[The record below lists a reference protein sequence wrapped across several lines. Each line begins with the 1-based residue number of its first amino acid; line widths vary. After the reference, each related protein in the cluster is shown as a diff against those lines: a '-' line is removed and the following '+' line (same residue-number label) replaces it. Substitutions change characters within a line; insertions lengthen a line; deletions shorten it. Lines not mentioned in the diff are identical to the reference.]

1 MSSMVIALDAMGG
14 DHAPRV
20 PVEAA
25 CLATEELSDVRVA
38 LFGPAEVLESELK
51 RLGRSTSDGR
61 IMIEHAP
68 EVVDM
73 TDSPGKVVRSKPNS
87 SLLRAI
93 DMHQSGQAQAI
104 VSAGHTGVQ
113 MAASYLKLGLIKG
126 VRRPT
131 IGGLFPNGEGK
142 FTVLLDVGAN
152 TDCKPINLLQF
163 AVMGSVYM
171 ELLSGIKSPR
181 IALLSIGEE
190 KTKGNELVLAT
201 HYLLEQSGLNFIGN
215 IEGRDIFR
223 DTADIVVCDGFVG
236 NVVLK
241 LSESLFLAF
250 MARMTRTADGKKVD
264 PPPQLLQMVK
274 EYDYS
279 EIGGV
284 PLLGVNGVSIICHG
298 GSPAKAIK
306 NAVRE
311 AKNMVERDLPG
322 ALSRGV
328 EEYDAGMLARG
339 VARYKG
345 RTEKRDELE
354 VEETDDE

>member
-1 MSSMVIALDAMGG
+1 MVIALDAMGG

-25 CLATEELSDVRVA
+25 CLATDELPDVKVT
-38 LFGPAEVLESELK
+38 LFGPEAALCTE
-51 RLGRSTSDGR
+51 LGRLNRTTDDGR
-61 IMIEHAP
+61 LRVVHAP
-68 EVVDM
+68 EVIEM
-73 TDSPGKVVRSKPNS
+73 TDSPGKVVRSKPHS
-87 SLLRAI
+87 SLLMAI
-93 DMHQSGQAQAI
+93 DAHQSGEAAAI

-131 IGGLFPNGEGK
+131 IGGLFPQGGGR
-142 FTVLLDVGAN
+142 FSILLDVGAN

-163 AVMGSVYM
+163 AIMGATYM
-171 ELLSGIKSPR
+171 ELLMGMEAPR

-215 IEGRDIFR
+215 IEGRDIFQNK
-223 DTADIVVCDGFVG
+223 ADVVVCDGFVG

-241 LSESLFLAF
+241 LSESIFHTF
-250 MARMTRTADGKKVD
+250 MARMAGSNGSN
-264 PPPQLLQMVK
+264 PPSQALVQLAR

-298 GSPAKAIK
+298 GSPVKAIK
-306 NAVRE
+306 NAIRE
-311 AKNMVERDLPG
+311 ARNMVQRNLPG
-322 ALSRGV
+322 ALSGGV
-328 EEYDAGMLARG
+328 EHFDAGMLARG
-339 VARYKG
+339 MARYKG

-354 VEETDDE
+354 VEDNDEE

>member
-1 MSSMVIALDAMGG
+1 MVIALDAMGG

-25 CLATEELSDVRVA
+25 CLATDEMPGVRVA
-38 LFGPAEVLESELK
+38 LFGPSDVIISELNK
-51 RLGRSTSDGR
+51 LGRTTDDGR
-61 IMIEHAP
+61 LIVEDAP
-68 EVVDM
+68 EVVEM

-93 DMHQSGQAQAI
+93 DMHQSGDAVAI

-113 MAASYLKLGLIKG
+113 MAASYMKLGLIKG
-126 VRRPT
+126 VKRPT
-131 IGGLFPNGEGK
+131 IGGLFPQGGGK
-142 FTVLLDVGAN
+142 FTILLDVGAN

-171 ELLSGIKSPR
+171 ELLVGLKAPR

-223 DTADIVVCDGFVG
+223 HKADVVVCDGFVG

-241 LSESLFLAF
+241 LSESLYHAF
-250 MARMTRTADGKKVD
+250 AKRMTTGVDGSRID
-264 PPPQLLQMVK
+264 PPAQLLQIAK
-274 EYDYS
+274 EFDYS

-306 NAVRE
+306 NAIRE
-311 AKNMVERDLPG
+311 ARNMVERDLPG
-322 ALSRGV
+322 ALSGGV
-328 EEYDAGMLARG
+328 DQYDAGMLARG

>member
-25 CLATEELSDVRVA
+25 CLATDEMSDVQVA
-38 LFGPAEVLESELK
+38 LFGPSETLEAELK
-51 RLGRSTSDGR
+51 RLGRKSGDGR
-61 IMIEHAP
+61 ITVYHAP
-68 EVVDM
+68 EVIDM

-93 DMHQSGQAQAI
+93 DLHQSGDAQAV

-142 FTVLLDVGAN
+142 FTILLDVGAN

-171 ELLSGIKSPR
+171 ELLSGMKSPR

-215 IEGRDIFR
+215 IEGRHIFT
-223 DTADIVVCDGFVG
+223 DTADVVICDGFVG

-241 LSESLFLAF
+241 LSESLFHAF
-250 MARMTRTADGKKVD
+250 MTRMTRSNGTKVE

-306 NAVRE
+306 NAIRE

-345 RTEKRDELE
+345 YTEKRDELE
-354 VEETDDE
+354 VEESDDE

>member
-1 MSSMVIALDAMGG
+1 MVIALDAMGG

-25 CLATEELSDVRVA
+25 CLATDEMQDIRVA
-38 LFGPAEVLESELK
+38 LFGPSDIIRAELAQ
-51 RLGRSTSDGR
+51 LGRSTSDGR
-61 IMIEHAP
+61 IIVEDAP
-68 EVVDM
+68 EVVEM

-93 DMHQSGQAQAI
+93 DMHQSGDASAI

-113 MAASYLKLGLIKG
+113 MAASYMKLGLIKG
-126 VRRPT
+126 VKRPT
-131 IGGLFPNGEGK
+131 IGGLFPQGGGK
-142 FTVLLDVGAN
+142 FTILLDVGAN

-163 AVMGSVYM
+163 AVMGSIYM
-171 ELLSGIKSPR
+171 RLLTGLESPR

-223 DTADIVVCDGFVG
+223 HKADVVVCDGFVG

-241 LSESLFLAF
+241 LSESLYLAF
-250 MARMTRTADGKKVD
+250 AKQMTTGPDGTRIE
-264 PPPQLLQMVK
+264 PPMQLLQLAK
-274 EYDYS
+274 EFDYS

-298 GSPAKAIK
+298 GSPSKAVK
-306 NAVRE
+306 NAIRE
-311 AKNMVERDLPG
+311 ARNMVQRDLPG
-322 ALSRGV
+322 ALSSGV

-354 VEETDDE
+354 VEESDDE

>member
-1 MSSMVIALDAMGG
+1 MVIALDALGG
-14 DHAPRV
+14 DYAPRV

-25 CLATEELSDVRVA
+25 CLALDEMPDVSIA
-38 LFGPAEVLESELK
+38 LFGPEDAIRAELK
-51 RLGRSTSDGR
+51 RLDRAFSDAR
-61 IMIEHAP
+61 LRVIHAP
-68 EVVDM
+68 EIVEM

-93 DMHQSGQAQAI
+93 DAHQAGEAQGV

-113 MAASYLKLGLIKG
+113 MAASYMKLGLIKG

-131 IGGLFPNGEGK
+131 IGGLFPQGGGR
-142 FTVLLDVGAN
+142 FSILLDVGAN

-163 AVMGSVYM
+163 AIMGAIYM
-171 ELLSGIKSPR
+171 ELLLGMKSPR
-181 IALLSIGEE
+181 IGLLSIGEE

-201 HYLLEQSGLNFIGN
+201 HYLLEQSGLNFVGN
-215 IEGRDIFR
+215 IEGRDIFQNK
-223 DTADIVVCDGFVG
+223 ADVIVCDGFVG

-241 LSESLFLAF
+241 LSESIFHTFMSRLSGKNGSTPMPEALVQLA
-250 MARMTRTADGKKVD
+250 R
-264 PPPQLLQMVK
+264 

-298 GSPAKAIK
+298 GSPAKAVK
-306 NAVRE
+306 NAIRE
-311 AKNMVERDLPG
+311 ARNMIQRNLPE
-322 ALSRGV
+322 ALSSGV
-328 EEYDAGMLARG
+328 EHFDASMLARG

-354 VEETDDE
+354 VEEGDDE

>member
-1 MSSMVIALDAMGG
+1 MVIALDAMGG
-14 DHAPRV
+14 DHAPGV

-25 CLATEELSDVRVA
+25 CLAVDEMPDIRVA
-38 LFGPAEVLESELK
+38 LFGPALTIQAELH
-51 RLGRSTSDGR
+51 RLSRTDENGRL
-61 IMIEHAP
+61 MIVDAP
-68 EVVDM
+68 EIVEM

-93 DMHQSGQAQAI
+93 DMHQEGGASAI

-126 VRRPT
+126 VKRPT
-131 IGGLFPNGEGK
+131 IGGLFPQGNGK
-142 FTVLLDVGAN
+142 FTILLDVGAN

-171 ELLSGIKSPR
+171 KLLVGLESPR

-190 KTKGNELVLAT
+190 KTKGNELVLST
-201 HYLLEQSGLNFIGN
+201 HYLLEHSGLNFIGN

-223 DTADIVVCDGFVG
+223 HKADVVVCDGFVG

-241 LSESLFLAF
+241 LAESLYLAF
-250 MARMTRTADGKKVD
+250 AKRMTTGSDGQRVE
-264 PPPQLLQMVK
+264 PPSQLLQLAR
-274 EYDYS
+274 EFDYS
-279 EIGGV
+279 EVGGV

-306 NAVRE
+306 NAIRE
-311 AKNMVERDLPG
+311 ARNMVNRNLPA
-322 ALSRGV
+322 ALSAGV

-354 VEETDDE
+354 VEESDDE

>member
-1 MSSMVIALDAMGG
+1 MVIALDAMGG

-25 CLATEELSDVRVA
+25 CLATDELNDVHVA
-38 LFGPAEVLESELK
+38 LFGPKEVLTVELAK
-51 RLGRSTSDGR
+51 LGRSTQDGR
-61 IMIEHAP
+61 IMIHHAS

-73 TDSPGKVVRSKPNS
+73 MDSPGKVVRSKPDS

-93 DMHQSGQAQAI
+93 DMHQSGEASAI

-113 MAASYLKLGLIKG
+113 MAASYMKLGLIKG

-131 IGGLFPNGEGK
+131 IGGLFPKGGGE

-171 ELLSGIKSPR
+171 ELLVGMKSPR

-201 HYLLEQSGLNFIGN
+201 HYLLEQSGLNFVGN
-215 IEGRDIFR
+215 IEGRDIF
-223 DTADIVVCDGFVG
+223 TNKADIVVCDGFVG
-236 NVVLK
+236 NVILK
-241 LSESLFLAF
+241 LSESLFYAF
-250 MARMTRTADGKKVD
+250 MKRMSSSANGTKVD

-306 NAVRE
+306 NAIRE
-311 AKNMVERDLPG
+311 ARNMVERDLPG
-322 ALSRGV
+322 KLSSGV

-345 RTEKRDELE
+345 RVEKRDELE
-354 VEETDDE
+354 VEESDDE

>member
-1 MSSMVIALDAMGG
+1 MVIALDAMGG
-14 DHAPRV
+14 DSAPRV

-25 CLATEELSDVRVA
+25 CLATDEMKDVRIA
-38 LFGPAEVLESELK
+38 LFGPEKILESELQ
-51 RLGRSTSDGR
+51 RLGRSVADGR

-68 EVVDM
+68 EVVVM

-93 DMHQSGQAQAI
+93 DMHQTGLASGI

-113 MAASYLKLGLIKG
+113 MAASYMKLGLIRG

-131 IGGLFPNGEGK
+131 IGGLFPQGEGK
-142 FTVLLDVGAN
+142 FSILLDVGAN

-163 AVMGSVYM
+163 AVMGAVYI
-171 ELLSGIKSPR
+171 ELLTGIKTPR

-190 KTKGNELVLAT
+190 KTKGDELVLAT

-215 IEGRDIFR
+215 IEGRDIF
-223 DTADIVVCDGFVG
+223 TNKADVVVCDGFVG

-241 LSESLFLAF
+241 LSESLVHTFIK
-250 MARMTRTADGKKVD
+250 RMSTGPNGKIGE
-264 PPPQLLQMVK
+264 PPKQLLEMVK

-298 GSPAKAIK
+298 GSNAKAVK
-306 NAVRE
+306 NAIRE
-311 AKNMVERDLPG
+311 AKNLVERDLPG
-322 ALSRGV
+322 ALSAGV
-328 EEYDAGMLARG
+328 DHYDAGMLARG

-345 RTEKRDELE
+345 RVEKRDELE

>member
-1 MSSMVIALDAMGG
+1 MVIALDAMGG
-14 DHAPRV
+14 DHAPQV

-25 CLATEELSDVRVA
+25 CLATEEMTDVQVA
-38 LFGPAEVLESELK
+38 LFGPTAAIKAELS
-51 RLGRSTSDGR
+51 RLGRSAADKR
-61 IMIEHAP
+61 IVIHNAP
-68 EVVDM
+68 EVVEM

-93 DMHQSGQAQAI
+93 DMHQSGEASAI

-113 MAASYLKLGLIKG
+113 MAASYMKLGLIKG

-131 IGGLFPNGEGK
+131 IGGLFPQGGGK
-142 FTVLLDVGAN
+142 FSILCDVGAN

-163 AVMGSVYM
+163 AVMGAVYM
-171 ELLSGIKSPR
+171 ELLAGLEAPR

-215 IEGRDIFR
+215 IEGRDIF
-223 DTADIVVCDGFVG
+223 TNKADVVVCDGFVG

-241 LSESLFLAF
+241 LSESLFHAF
-250 MARMTRTADGKKVD
+250 MSRMSTSDGVRVD
-264 PPPQLLQMVK
+264 PPIQLKQMVK

-298 GSPAKAIK
+298 GSPVKAVK
-306 NAVRE
+306 NAIRE
-311 AKNMVERDLPG
+311 ARNMVKCDLPG
-322 ALSRGV
+322 ALSNGV
-328 EEYDAGMLARG
+328 ERYDAGMLARG

-345 RTEKRDELE
+345 RVEKRDELE

>member
-25 CLATEELSDVRVA
+25 VQALREWPDISVK
-38 LFGPAEVLESELK
+38 LFGPDSLLREELR
-51 RLGRSTSDGR
+51 RLDITGIADRIST
-61 IMIEHAP
+61 EHSP
-68 EVVDM
+68 EVVEM

-93 DMHQSGQAQAI
+93 DLHQTGEASAI

-131 IGGLFPNGEGK
+131 IGGLFPKGNGR
-142 FTVLLDVGAN
+142 FSLLLDVGAN

-171 ELLSGIKSPR
+171 ELLTGTVNPR
-181 IALLSIGEE
+181 IALVSIGEE

-201 HYLLEQSGLNFIGN
+201 HYLLEHSGLNFIGN
-215 IEGRDIFR
+215 IEGRDLLS
-223 DTADIVVCDGFVG
+223 DKADVMVCDGFVG
-236 NVVLK
+236 NVILK
-241 LSESLFLAF
+241 LSESLFHTF
-250 MARMTRTADGKKVD
+250 MTRFASGNGSG
-264 PPPQLLQMVK
+264 PPPPALAKMAK
-274 EYDYS
+274 EFDYS

-306 NAVRE
+306 NAIGE
-311 AKNMVERDLPG
+311 ARSMVAKDLPS
-322 ALSRGV
+322 ALSSGV
-328 EEYDAGMLARG
+328 EQYDASMLARG
-339 VARYKG
+339 VAMYKG

-354 VEETDDE
+354 VEQSDDE

>member
-1 MSSMVIALDAMGG
+1 MVIALDAMGG

-25 CLATEELSDVRVA
+25 CLATDEMVGLSVA
-38 LFGPAEVLESELK
+38 LFGSEDAIRAELRKLN
-51 RLGRSTSDGR
+51 RSTSDGR
-61 IMIEHAP
+61 LSIVHAP
-68 EVVDM
+68 EVIEM

-93 DMHQSGQAQAI
+93 DAHQSGSAAAI

-131 IGGLFPNGEGK
+131 IGGLFPQGGGRY
-142 FTVLLDVGAN
+142 TILLDVGAN

-163 AVMGSVYM
+163 AIMGATYM
-171 ELLSGIKSPR
+171 ELLIGLEAPR

-190 KTKGNELVLAT
+190 KTKGNELVLSA

-215 IEGRDIFR
+215 VEGRDLFLNK
-223 DTADIVVCDGFVG
+223 ADVVVCDGFVG

-241 LSESLFLAF
+241 LSESIFHTF
-250 MARMTRTADGKKVD
+250 MTRMASANGST
-264 PPPQLLQMVK
+264 PPPPALVQLAR

-306 NAVRE
+306 NAIRE
-311 AKNMVERDLPG
+311 AKNMVERNLPD
-322 ALSRGV
+322 ALSSGV
-328 EEYDAGMLARG
+328 EQFDASMLARG
-339 VARYKG
+339 MARYKG
-345 RTEKRDELE
+345 RVEKRDELE
-354 VEETDDE
+354 VEDGEDE